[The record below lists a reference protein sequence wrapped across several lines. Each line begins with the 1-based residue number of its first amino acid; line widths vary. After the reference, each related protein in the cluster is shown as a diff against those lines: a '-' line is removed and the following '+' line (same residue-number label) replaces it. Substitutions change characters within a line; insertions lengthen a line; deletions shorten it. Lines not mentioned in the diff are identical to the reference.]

1 MWSYILRRLFFFIP
15 TFILITLISFW
26 ISINAPGDP
35 VEQMLVSATKEG
47 AQKADIQATEA
58 AYLQKRHE
66 LGLDLPLFY
75 FSISPL
81 AIPDTLYKIPKPNEQ
96 KALRQL
102 IYEYGNWEAIQAYYI
117 ALKTL
122 YYTILSYEDTLSL
135 VKQALLE
142 GANLTASLKETA
154 KPEEIK
160 RKLKRL
166 ISILTIPEMPSHIL
180 QSAHNVQQ
188 AFAHIEQ
195 NSQYWKVLIPT
206 IHFYGT
212 QNQYHRWLMGL
223 FRLDFGISYMDKRPI
238 TDKLLEGLK
247 WSLIINFISII
258 LIYLISIPIGIDSA
272 IHRNSIRDRITT
284 TILFILYSLPNFW
297 VATML
302 IFFFGGGDYFAW
314 FPAGGV
320 QSLLHS
326 PDWPLWKRL
335 LDWAHHLILPI
346 VCFTYGGFAFLSR
359 QMRVGMLEVLSQD
372 FIRTARA
379 KGLPEKVVIWKH
391 AFRNSLIPIITLF
404 ASIFPAMVGG
414 SVILETIFSIPGMG
428 FLSYNAII
436 ARDYPVIVAVF
447 ALSGTLTLIGI
458 LVADILYAI
467 VDPRISFTNR

>member
-1 MWSYILRRLFFFIP
+1 MWNYIIRRLFFFIP

-75 FSISPL
+75 FSLAPL
-81 AIPDTLYKIPKPNEQ
+81 AEPDTLFKIPKPKEQ
-96 KALRQL
+96 EALRQL
-102 IYEYGNWEAIQAYYI
+102 IYEYGNWEAIQTYYVS
-117 ALKTL
+117 LKQL
-122 YYTILSYEDTLSL
+122 YYTLISYQDTN

-142 GANLTASLKETA
+142 GANLTASLLETP

-160 RKLKRL
+160 RKLHLLASL
-166 ISILTIPEMPSHIL
+166 IHVPSMPDTIVRAL
-180 QSAHNVQQ
+180 KNVQE
-188 AFAHIEQ
+188 AFAHIE
-195 NSQYWKVLIPT
+195 NNPQYWKVLIPT

-212 QNQYHRWLMGL
+212 QNQYHRWLTGIL
-223 FRLDFGISYMDKRPI
+223 FRLDFGISYQDKRPI
-238 TDKLLEGLK
+238 TDKLLTGLK
-247 WSLIINFISII
+247 WSLIINLISI
-258 LIYLISIPIGIDSA
+258 LLTYLISIPIGVDSA
-272 IHRNSIRDRITT
+272 VHRNSFRDRITT
-284 TILFILYSLPNFW
+284 TTLFILYSLPNFW
-297 VATML
+297 IATML

-335 LDWAHHLILPI
+335 LDWTHHLILPI
-346 VCFTYGGFAFLSR
+346 ICYTYSSFAFLSR
-359 QMRVGMLEVLSQD
+359 QMRVGMLEVLNQD

-379 KGLPEKVVIWKH
+379 KGLSEEVVIWKH